1 MTTDNNGHKKK
12 IVLLDRDGTVIVE
25 KEFLADP
32 RGVELIPGSARSIKR
47 LKKAGYAV
55 AIVTNQ
61 SGVGRGFY
69 TLAQMKATNK
79 RTLEVLAKAGA
90 KIDSLEWCPHH
101 PQAEVRKYRR
111 KCNCRKPAIGMGLR
125 AARKAGAT
133 LKGVVV
139 VGDRLVDVA
148 MGHNLGGKGILVLTG
163 YGRKHKALAR
173 KTGVKPDAIVGNL
186 AKAVE
191 WILKKG

>member
-1 MTTDNNGHKKK
+1 MPGKRR

-32 RGVELIPGSARSIKR
+32 KGVELIPGSARAIKR

-55 AIVTNQ
+55 SIVTNQ

-69 TLAQMKATNK
+69 TLAQMKATNAK
-79 RTLEVLAKAGA
+79 TLQVLRKAGV

-101 PQAEVRKYRR
+101 PGAEVRKYRK
-111 KCNCRKPAIGMGLR
+111 KCNCRKPAPGMAIR

-133 LKGVVV
+133 LKGCVV
-139 VGDRLVDVA
+139 VGDRLVDVEL
-148 MGHNLGGKGILVLTG
+148 GQNLGGRGILVLTG

-173 KTGVKPDAIVGNL
+173 KTGVKPDAIVSNL
-186 AKAVE
+186 AKAVD
-191 WILKKG
+191 WILGQRI

>member
-1 MTTDNNGHKKK
+1 MRGKKP

-25 KEFLADP
+25 KAFLADP
-32 RGVELIPGSARSIKR
+32 RGVELIPGSARAIKR

-69 TLAQMKATNK
+69 TLAQMKATNEK
-79 RTLEVLAKAGA
+79 TLQDLRKAGA

-101 PQAEVRKYRR
+101 PEAELRKYRR
-111 KCNCRKPAIGMGLR
+111 KCNCRKPAPGMGIR

-133 LKGVVV
+133 LKGVAV
-139 VGDRLVDVA
+139 VGDRLVDVEL
-148 MGHNLGGKGILVLTG
+148 GQKLGGKGILVLTG
-163 YGRKHKALAR
+163 YGRKHKALAKR
-173 KTGVKPDAIVGNL
+173 TGVRPDAIVGNL
-186 AKAVE
+186 EKAVE
-191 WILKKG
+191 WILRQR